1 MNETI
6 PRGSIAN
13 TFADARGE
21 YKDRE
26 GKNVS
31 YKRELTTSV
40 DPGKEY
46 QLLKEEERRVT
57 EEPIE
62 PGVISR

>member
-1 MNETI
+1 MAETI
-6 PRGSIAN
+6 PHGSIAN

-46 QLLKEEERRVT
+46 QLLKEEERRMT